1 MKEQIFSLWPW
12 LRTYSRQDL
21 RSDSLAGLVVAVM
34 LVPQAMAYAMLAGL
48 PPVCGLYA
56 ATGPLLAYAL
66 LGTSRQLA
74 VGPVAIVS
82 LLVADACAAQI
93 SAGADAATVAGL
105 VAGLALLVG
114 VIQIALGLCRAGF
127 LLNFVSH
134 AVVSGFTSAGAIMI
148 GISQFQHLLGIKLA
162 GGNSALSMILEV
174 LRNITNTHLPT
185 LAIGLGAG
193 AILLLARYK
202 RWRFPVT
209 VPVIAAAILLVWG
222 FNLEEYGV
230 RSVGAVPG
238 GLPVWHWPEL
248 SGDRIRQLLPSA
260 LMIVFIGIME
270 STAVAKWIATR
281 EKYRIDAN
289 REMLGLGLANVVGG
303 LFSGYPVTGGFS
315 RTAVNYQ
322 AGARSPLAAVFTAA
336 LVLLTLLFLTPL
348 FTHLPNAVLAAIIM
362 VAVIGLIDFKE
373 AQQLFKIKSADGW
386 TFVLTFLVTLLFGMD
401 KGLLAGI
408 AFSLLLFILRS
419 ARPRLSVLGRVGEN
433 EFRDLQ
439 RYPEAVT
446 QPWLLL
452 LRFEASLYFANAA
465 FVEEQIRT
473 RLAEQ
478 PAVRWVLLDWSGVN
492 DIDAVAVS
500 MLSELMQN
508 CAVAGMQFACA
519 GMKAPIRDVVKRA
532 GWDEF
537 PGDRMYYPNL
547 EQALAALPSA

>member
-1 MKEQIFSLWPW
+1 MKEQIFALWPW
-12 LRTYSRQDL
+12 LRTYNRQDF
-21 RSDSLAGLVVAVM
+21 RGDGLAGLVVAVM

-48 PPVCGLYA
+48 SPVYGLYA

-82 LLVADACAAQI
+82 VLVADACAAQI

-105 VAGLALLVG
+105 AAGLALLVG
-114 VIQIALGLCRAGF
+114 GIQIALGLCRVGW

-134 AVVSGFTSAGAIMI
+134 AVVSGFTAAGAILI
-148 GISQFQHLLGIKLA
+148 AISQFQHLLRIRLSGGHSAVPLA
-162 GGNSALSMILEV
+162 LEV
-174 LRNITNTHLPT
+174 LRNSADTHLPT

-193 AILLLARYK
+193 GILLLARCK
-202 RWRFPVT
+202 RWRFPIT
-209 VPVIAAAILLVWG
+209 LPVIAAAVLLVWTC
-222 FNLEEYGV
+222 NLEEYGV
-230 RSVGAVPG
+230 RTVGAVPG
-238 GLPVWHWPEL
+238 GLPDWRTPDI
-248 SGDRIRQLLPSA
+248 SGDRIRLLLPSA

-270 STAVAKWIATR
+270 SAAVAKWIATR

-322 AGARSPLAAVFTAA
+322 AGARTPLAAVFTAA
-336 LVLLTLLFLTPL
+336 LVLLTLLVLTPV

-362 VAVIGLIDFKE
+362 VAVSGLIDFQE
-373 AQQLFKIKSADGW
+373 ARQLFKVKPADGW
-386 TFVLTFLVTLLFGMD
+386 TFVLTFLGTLLFGMD

-419 ARPRLSVLGRVGEN
+419 ARPRMSVLGRVGEH
-433 EFRDLQ
+433 EFRDLR

-465 FVEEQIRT
+465 FVEERVRAQ
-473 RLAEQ
+473 LAQ
-478 PAVRWVLLDWSGVN
+478 RPGVRWVLLDWSGVN
-492 DIDAVAVS
+492 DIDAVAVA
-500 MLSELMQN
+500 MLSDLMEN
-508 CAVAGMQFACA
+508 CAAAGVQFACA
-519 GMKAPIRDVVKRA
+519 GMKAAVRDVVKRA
-532 GWDEF
+532 GWDEI
-537 PGDRMYYPNL
+537 PGGRMYYPNL
-547 EQALAALPSA
+547 EQALAALPPA